1 MTHTGQ
7 EKPTLFLEP
16 ESELELELEQELEP
30 EVAAALTQTF
40 Q

>member
-16 ESELELELEQELEP
+16 ESELEQELEQEVLAPKREKG
-30 EVAAALTQTF
+30 VYIL
-40 Q
+40 